1 MIDIRKKMK
10 NKSVIL
16 GILSYCTSRNVKS
29 RSASIIEEMK
39 DYMGVAY
46 DSMLFPKRM
55 CWHWDQAMTT
65 KSSVMM
71 KELKKLSNLAIIA
84 KLVARPFKICF
95 AMRLIILKMTKKKNK
110 VM

>member
-1 MIDIRKKMK
+1 
-10 NKSVIL
+10 
-16 GILSYCTSRNVKS
+16 
-29 RSASIIEEMK
+29 MK
-39 DYMGVAY
+39 DDIGVAY
-46 DSMLFPKRM
+46 ASISFPNSM
-55 CWHWDQAMTT
+55 CWHCDQAKTT

-84 KLVARPFKICF
+84 KFVARPFKICF